1 MLTLFARAASASEM
15 FILKPTSPVEMT
27 WTAIIVGIGLAGF
40 AFLCLLA
47 WLDSQE
53 DEDLEKEGFVDY
65 KPDASEEEAA
75 GSGAGAEAT
84 DVAES
89 AAEAVTEKFY
99 TRWQTA
105 DVVYHKEPHMTF
117 QQMEFA
123 PILPPHLKE
132 AFKANPV
139 TIETNEGWEISWWKD
154 GVIIVKDREK
164 KMTFW
169 PVPTLDQAVWH
180 KGDGNRGTLFK
191 FNSDG
196 SAVVAAYGS
205 TYYFGPLEEGTP
217 AEGEELAD
225 GHDCSDEDGSCPCYF
240 LENIQHD
247 NYYSH
252 CEDMERD
259 YYDSED
265 DMFSRCDDCTARHD
279 PKRHNCR
286 P

>member
-1 MLTLFARAASASEM
+1 M

-27 WTAIIVGIGLAGF
+27 WTAIIVGVGLAGF

-47 WLDSQE
+47 WLDSQD

-65 KPDASEEEAA
+65 KPEDVTEEEAA
-75 GSGAGAEAT
+75 GSGAGAETTTELAA
-84 DVAES
+84 DAVAK
-89 AAEAVTEKFY
+89 KFY

-123 PILPPHLKE
+123 PILPPHLKQAFE
-132 AFKANPV
+132 AHPV
-139 TIETNEGWEISWWKD
+139 TIETKEGWEVSWWKD
-154 GVIIVKDREK
+154 GVITVKDEVK

-169 PVPTLDQAVWH
+169 PMPTLDQAVWH
-180 KGDGNRGTLFK
+180 KDGHGRGTLFK

-196 SAVVAAYGS
+196 SAVVAAYGT

-225 GHDCSDEDGSCPCYF
+225 GHDCPDEDGSFPCYL
-240 LENIQHD
+240 LEKIQHD
-247 NYYSH
+247 NCYSSYS
-252 CEDMERD
+252 ENQERD

-265 DMFSRCDDCTARHD
+265 DMFPRCDDCTARHD